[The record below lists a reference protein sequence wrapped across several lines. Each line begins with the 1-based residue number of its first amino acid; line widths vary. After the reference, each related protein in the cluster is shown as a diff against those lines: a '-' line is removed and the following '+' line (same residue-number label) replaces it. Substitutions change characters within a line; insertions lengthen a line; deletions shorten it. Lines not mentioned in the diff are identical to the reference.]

1 MDARLINPV
10 IDSFREILP
19 QLGFVNIQRG
29 KLSMGSN
36 SVESLGVTVIIGMTK
51 DLRGSVAYNMS
62 ENTAKGIA
70 STMMDGMP
78 VDQFDEL
85 PQSAI
90 SELVNMVTANSA
102 IRFEQLGLD
111 VDISPPS
118 LVVGNDFRARLLL
131 EKFLVIEMLADDKLI
146 QLNLGLEST
155 KQKK

>member
-1 MDARLINPV
+1 MDARFINPV
-10 IDSFREILP
+10 IDAFREILP
-19 QLGFVNIQRG
+19 QLGFADIQRG

-62 ENTAKGIA
+62 EATAMTIA
-70 STMMDGMP
+70 GTMMGGMP
-78 VDQFDEL
+78 VNQFDEL

-102 IRFEQLGLD
+102 IRFEQMGMQ

-118 LVVGNDFRARLLL
+118 LVVGNDFRARLLQ
-131 EKFLVIEMLADDKLI
+131 EKFLVIEMLADGNLI

-155 KQKK
+155 QAN

>member
-19 QLGFVNIQRG
+19 QLGFVDIQRG

-62 ENTAKGIA
+62 ENTAKAIA
-70 STMMDGMP
+70 STMMGGMP

-118 LVVGNDFRARLLL
+118 LVVGNDFRAR
-131 EKFLVIEMLADDKLI
+131 
-146 QLNLGLEST
+146 
-155 KQKK
+155 

>member
-1 MDARLINPV
+1 MDARFINPV
-10 IDSFREILP
+10 IDAFREILP
-19 QLGFVNIQRG
+19 QLGFADIQRG

-62 ENTAKGIA
+62 EATAMTIA
-70 STMMDGMP
+70 STMMGGMP
-78 VDQFDEL
+78 VTQFDEL

-102 IRFEQLGLD
+102 IRFEQLGMQ

-118 LVVGNDFRARLLL
+118 LVVGNDFRARLLQ
-131 EKFLVIEMLADDKLI
+131 EKFLVIEMLADGNLI
-146 QLNLGLEST
+146 QLNLGLESAQA
-155 KQKK
+155 K

>member
-1 MDARLINPV
+1 MDARFINPV
-10 IDSFREILP
+10 IDAFREILP
-19 QLGFVNIQRG
+19 QLGFADIQRG

-62 ENTAKGIA
+62 EATAMTIA
-70 STMMDGMP
+70 STMMGGMP
-78 VDQFDEL
+78 VSQFDEL

-102 IRFEQLGLD
+102 IRFEQLGMQ

-118 LVVGNDFRARLLL
+118 LVVGNDFRARLLQ
-131 EKFLVIEMLADDKLI
+131 EKFLVIEMLADGNLI
-146 QLNLGLEST
+146 QLNLGLET
-155 KQKK
+155 TQAK